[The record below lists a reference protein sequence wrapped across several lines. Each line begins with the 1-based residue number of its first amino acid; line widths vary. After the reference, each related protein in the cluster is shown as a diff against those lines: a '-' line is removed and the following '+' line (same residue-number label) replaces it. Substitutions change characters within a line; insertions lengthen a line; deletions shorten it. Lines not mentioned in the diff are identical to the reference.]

1 VTGVAPAR
9 PAQPTPGPHDPVVT
23 TPPRAPGSVRRT
35 SSLDSSRPQ
44 GAGGP
49 LVIDARA
56 RDLVTGPDG
65 VTVTGAR
72 QVTIGLT
79 LDDATREVLEVRT
92 APPQPAVSRLVGTR
106 VVGGFRRT
114 LGELLPDERA
124 GRTLTHLLLDDLPGA
139 VLVSGYALLR
149 AGVVGVGP
157 APVGGDGSAHM
168 AHMADL
174 CAGWAADGSMMDS
187 IRATGVIPTPYGPP
201 APTIEPPDDE
211 LSWHGMA
218 PLGLLATRRRRRL
231 DLAPGDGAGHHA
243 VDLHFRDS
251 YRGGESDD
259 GGGESVVHEYTA
271 TATVDARSHRL
282 LALTPRAQVLPWLEC
297 PGALASASRL
307 VGATLAEVAGIV
319 RRDLVG
325 VGSCTHL
332 NDTLRSL
339 ADLDALLGPA

>member
-1 VTGVAPAR
+1 
-9 PAQPTPGPHDPVVT
+9 
-23 TPPRAPGSVRRT
+23 VRRT
-35 SSLDSSRPQ
+35 SSLDCSRPQ

-65 VTVTGAR
+65 VTVTEAH
-72 QVTIGLT
+72 QIAIGLT

-92 APPQPAVSRLVGTR
+92 TPPQPAVSRLVGTR

-139 VLVSGYALLR
+139 VLVSGYTLLR

-201 APTIEPPDDE
+201 APTVERPDDG
-211 LSWHGMA
+211 LSWHEMA

-231 DLAPGDGAGHHA
+231 DLVPGDAAGHHA

-251 YRGGESDD
+251 HRGGESDD

-271 TATVDARSHRL
+271 TATVDARARRL

-307 VGATLAEVAGIV
+307 VGATLDEVAGVV
-319 RRDLVG
+319 RRELVG
-325 VGSCTHL
+325 VVSCTHL

-339 ADLDALLGPA
+339 ADLDALLPSP

>member
-1 VTGVAPAR
+1 VTTAHL
-9 PAQPTPGPHDPVVT
+9 QPTHGPHDPVRT

-35 SSLDSSRPQ
+35 SSLDSSRPE

-65 VTVTGAR
+65 ETVTA
-72 QVTIGLT
+72 VDEIAIGLT
-79 LDDATREVLEVRT
+79 LDDATREILEVRS
-92 APPQPAVSRLVGTR
+92 APPQPALSRLVGTH

-124 GRTLTHLLLDDLPGA
+124 GRTLAHLLLDDLPGA

-149 AGVVGVGP
+149 AGTVGRAP
-157 APVGGDGSAHM
+157 AGADSGANHM
-168 AHMADL
+168 IHMADL

-201 APTIEPPDDE
+201 APTIEATDDE
-211 LSWHGMA
+211 LSWHAMA
-218 PLGLLATRRRRRL
+218 PLGPPATRRRRRL
-231 DLAPGDGAGHHA
+231 DRGPGDGAGRHA
-243 VDLHFRDS
+243 IDVHFRDT
-251 YRGGESDD
+251 YCGDESD
-259 GGGESVVHEYTA
+259 GGESVVHEYTA
-271 TATVDARSHRL
+271 TGTVDAPSRRL
-282 LALTPRAQVLPWLEC
+282 LALAPRAQVLPWLEC

-307 VGATLAEVAGIV
+307 VGATLADVAGIV
-319 RRDLVG
+319 RRDLIG

-339 ADLDALLGPA
+339 ADLDALLP